1 MQACG
6 CASTACKGVSVHT
19 VCKHR
24 GVQVWMYKPAVHPC
38 AVVHAD
44 GCEHAWL
51 CACARMHTRVSA
63 VTRVWAH
70 RYAGKIPAG
79 FPPPSPWQPTDGE
92 RAGGCKPGG
101 GSTSNLPPHGPK
113 SQHGAKPPQ
122 GCCRT
127 APPAPRQA
135 GPPRSL
141 LPAPPCCAR
150 GSPRPLNSR
159 VNHSWGRGARAAAN
173 PPWPQPGLAGELRPS
188 RRGARGAGGG
198 PYS

>member
-1 MQACG
+1 MCTRCANTGVCRYG
-6 CASTACKGVSVHT
+6 CT
-19 VCKHR
+19 
-24 GVQVWMYKPAVHPC
+24 KPAVHPC

-135 GPPRSL
+135 GPPRSP
-141 LPAPPCCAR
+141 LPAPPAVLGGLR
-150 GSPRPLNSR
+150 GPLIP
-159 VNHSWGRGARAAAN
+159 VLIIH
-173 PPWPQPGLAGELRPS
+173 
-188 RRGARGAGGG
+188 GAGACGRPQIPHG
-198 PYS
+198 RSRD